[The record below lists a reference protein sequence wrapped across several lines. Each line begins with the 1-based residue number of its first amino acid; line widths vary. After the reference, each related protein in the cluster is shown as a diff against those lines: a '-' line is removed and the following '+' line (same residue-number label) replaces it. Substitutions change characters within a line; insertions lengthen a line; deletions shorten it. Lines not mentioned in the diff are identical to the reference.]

1 VIFHEGITS
10 KSSLQDVCIF
20 VVILPRYYF
29 DDRTNLF
36 LKVVCWASS
45 MVSKN
50 SFYLQIVIVSG
61 EDSMDDNKQNELDEL
76 KEKLRK
82 KFLVEDDDLQGF
94 GGVAS
99 GDGISG
105 GG

>member
-1 VIFHEGITS
+1 
-10 KSSLQDVCIF
+10 
-20 VVILPRYYF
+20 
-29 DDRTNLF
+29 
-36 LKVVCWASS
+36 